1 MSRRQENSRR
11 DNNIQ
16 DLTMLEMKDMESF
29 EVDAHGNLWRKSWVD
44 VVNTETGDTI
54 TDGRRS
60 ALKERIKPDRDVA
73 GESIVCQSIT
83 DAVFDDDA
91 IDQYYDGILNQPEAT
106 LIPEQ
111 ITKINARRSAA
122 KAARSARRN

>member
-1 MSRRQENSRR
+1 
-11 DNNIQ
+11 
-16 DLTMLEMKDMESF
+16 MLEMKEKESF
-29 EVDAHGNLWRKSWVD
+29 ELDAQGNLWRKSWVD
-44 VVNTETGDTI
+44 VVNSVTGEVV
-54 TDGRRS
+54 TDGKRS
-60 ALKERIKPDRDVA
+60 GTKERIKPDRDVA

-83 DAVFDDDA
+83 DAVFHDDA

>member
-1 MSRRQENSRR
+1 MV
-11 DNNIQ
+11 
-16 DLTMLEMKDMESF
+16 TKDMESF